1 MEDKIKQYVIDGGK
15 LFIVTLIDIIRD
27 GGTIIIKTSNEKIN
41 YYIDKTN
48 HTIHSEYPTKEDNLI
63 TDKNHLHYI
72 KTRIEDYIEKSK
84 SILDRN
90 INILK
95 LIKL

>member
-1 MEDKIKQYVIDGGK
+1 MGDKIKQYVIDGGK
-15 LFIVTLIDIIRD
+15 LFIITLMDIIRD
-27 GGTIIIKTSNEKIN
+27 GGTIIIKTSNQKIN

-48 HTIHSEYPTKEDNLI
+48 HTIHSEYPTNNNNLI
-63 TDKNHLHYI
+63 TDESHLHYI

-84 SILDRN
+84 FILDRN